1 MFSMT
6 ENYKISNSRGSGL
19 GLYICK
25 KIAEVLTFNKKINVE
40 SEFGVGSRFSFQIKN
55 QQERID
61 KESSKEFDS

>member
-55 QQERID
+55 
-61 KESSKEFDS
+61 